1 MAWHL
6 LWNIMA
12 HHPRKILA
20 CLTRFIPIFS
30 LGTYL
35 QVCLGSSQHFSL
47 STSLQWIEVISAQWI
62 AMQTGLF
69 TRLHPLTFSV
79 EQSRTV
85 SVWHSLTLSLELT
98 LSKTCSRTC
107 LHCWVFLNRLS
118 STIDGNTEWSDIV
131 RLQCLFFIDIKA
143 IFVFFFSVFK
153 FFI

>member
-1 MAWHL
+1 ML
-6 LWNIMA
+6 DEV
-12 HHPRKILA
+12 HPNLFLRNLFTG
-20 CLTRFIPIFS
+20 LSRFIPTLFFGQI
-30 LGTYL
+30 TAM
-35 QVCLGSSQHFSL
+35 HR
-47 STSLQWIEVISAQWI
+47 VISAQWI

-98 LSKTCSRTC
+98 LSKTVLHTCSRTC